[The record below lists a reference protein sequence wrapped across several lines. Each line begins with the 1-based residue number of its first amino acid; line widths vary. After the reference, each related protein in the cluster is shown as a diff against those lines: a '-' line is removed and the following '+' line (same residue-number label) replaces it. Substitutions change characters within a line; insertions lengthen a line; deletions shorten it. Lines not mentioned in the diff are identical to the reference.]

1 VVAISYSLQ
10 SNGCGQTKKKD
21 INMAKNT
28 TRKGLAFGAA
38 IALGLTGIAS
48 TPAVAAGMP
57 DNTYVSLLPNA
68 GTAYTVFTDSV
79 FDIDANFA
87 SAVAG
92 SGKDLKFRITDNNDL
107 IKVDISHDG
116 ATDTLSSAD
125 AVTSVSG
132 TNGATASDL
141 DVITMILTTDIG
153 LQVGDVITVA
163 GMTHGTAGTAT
174 ILQGLEGTFAVKTYA
189 SGSKT
194 LTFEKSGLIAA
205 TLGATTPTG
214 GTVVELTKGDALDTR
229 ANILLS
235 PLGSAGVISSAAAVV
250 DTRSTDDF
258 IVVNSNEETNAADV
272 AVRLVA
278 DTAET
283 YSATVVAWIDNNN
296 NNKIDATEYASPDR
310 VVTFQKATEVVP
322 TVAFNAVV
330 VGDATLTA
338 TVSTTPKINFDMVG
352 DSAFTVDF
360 MRQGSALTVATAGYA
375 ETWTDLNSSYVVTQT
390 INNTTS
396 ADNWNDII
404 LATVATG
411 TYTQAGTAVTVVSA
425 NTLSVNDVINVTTTG
440 AVTAGVVLTAS
451 STGFTYATAAAQSAT
466 VAAGTAFT
474 GTNLTVQKYAFA
486 TAGTYKAT
494 VKVGETPAKIGSTFE
509 VGAGVAIAASI
520 ANAAT
525 VTADVNKTFAV
536 RKGTTGAVTVTTTV
550 KNSAGVAVA
559 AGVPVSIAASETS
572 SGVVTVNGTTVTTS
586 KTIATATDA
595 NGQVV
600 ITVTNASATAGDTVT
615 LAVTSQ
621 GFSDSD
627 VLTWEAASYLLN
639 DSKDTADTKL
649 LGRSIVSGGTVSFD
663 IEVRDQFNTLLSGEA
678 RVKVALAGTRWSAT
692 SYETMSGGK
701 ATINIVDT
709 PVAVATLTATATFT
723 LQQKNTAGSWVDAS
737 GTAPTVAMA
746 TGAGEI
752 NADAVTVNI
761 RSANG
766 SSVTVNADAVSS
778 ADLSVASATTATAA
792 ANVGNAETAVDF
804 TSDTG
809 DVIATITGTVK
820 DGFTGAGQGGSS
832 VTVSGDSSILFRSGN
847 VSAFGSI
854 TFFAHASTGVFTV
867 DAYSNKAQIDS
878 VVTVASNGASSTGKV
893 TFAPALATAGTT
905 LVLTAPVSAL
915 PGSTMTLKAKLTDK
929 YGNAVQVTD
938 TADILVTYVG
948 PGIQFGTLPTTTDK
962 NGELSVG
969 VLLGSND
976 TGSATFT
983 VSYDRS
989 SDGDFTGTTATDLD
1003 IVMSKTVVVGAVAS
1017 ATKVTVGTFSGF
1029 TAVFVKGY
1037 EGKKL
1042 SVKLAGKWSV
1052 VPSIVDSSA
1061 GYYLFKQNTG
1071 VGYTADVVV
1080 YIDGVEVKRQTV
1092 VTK

>member
-1 VVAISYSLQ
+1 
-10 SNGCGQTKKKD
+10 
-21 INMAKNT
+21 
-28 TRKGLAFGAA
+28 
-38 IALGLTGIAS
+38 
-48 TPAVAAGMP
+48 
-57 DNTYVSLLPNA
+57 LPNA

-92 SGKDLKFRITDNNDL
+92 SGKDLKFRITDTLDL
-107 IKVDISHDG
+107 IKVDITHDSASDTEVTTTFDSTADTLTITAG
-116 ATDTLSSAD
+116 AT
-125 AVTSVSG
+125 VT
-132 TNGATASDL
+132 DL
-141 DVITMILTTDIG
+141 DVIAIDIDAGSGSGLIAGDVVTLATLAGAATTNATIQAQLDAIEG
-153 LQVGDVITVA
+153 NHVVFSVVGDVIT
-163 GMTHGTAGTAT
+163 
-174 ILQGLEGTFAVKTYA
+174 LK
-189 SGSKT
+189 
-194 LTFEKSGLIAA
+194 
-205 TLGATTPTG
+205 
-214 GTVVELTKGDALDTR
+214 TVVAALTTNLASNILATGTMTEITDSDALDSR
-229 ANILLS
+229 SDILAAN
-235 PLGSAGVISSAAAVV
+235 LGGAGLISTAAAVV
-250 DTRSTDDF
+250 DTRGTDDF
-258 IVVNSNEETNAADV
+258 IVVNSNEDTNAADV
-272 AVRLVA
+272 LVRLVA

-338 TVSTTPKINFDMVG
+338 TVSTTPKINFNMVS

-396 ADNWNDII
+396 ADNWNDVT

-425 NTLSVNDVINVTTTG
+425 NTLSVNDVITVTTTG
-440 AVTAGVVLTAS
+440 AVTNGVVLTAS
-451 STGFTYATAAAQSAT
+451 ATGFTYTAAGSAT
-466 VAAGTAFT
+466 VAAGTAYGT
-474 GTNLTVQKYAFA
+474 GNVTVNKYAFA

-494 VKVGETPAKIGSTFE
+494 VKVGTTPAKIGSTFE
-509 VGAGVAIAASI
+509 VGAGVAIAASVK
-520 ANAAT
+520 NAAT
-525 VTADVNKTFAV
+525 VTADVNGTFGV

-572 SGVVTVNGTTVTTS
+572 SGVVTVNGITVTTS
-586 KTIATATDA
+586 KTIATTTDA

-600 ITVTNASATAGDTVT
+600 ITVTNASATANDTVT

-621 GFSDSD
+621 GFSDSS
-627 VLTWEAASYLLN
+627 VLTWAVSSYSLN
-639 DSKDTADTKL
+639 DSKDTAATKL
-649 LGRSIVSGGTVSFD
+649 LGRSIVSGGTASFD

-709 PVAVATLTATATFT
+709 PVNVANLTPTATFT
-723 LQQKNTAGSWVDAS
+723 LQQKNTAGSWVDAD
-737 GTAPTVAMA
+737 GTTPTVSMV
-746 TGAGEI
+746 TSTGEI

-809 DVIATITGTVK
+809 DVIATINGTVK

-962 NGELSVG
+962 NGEISVG

-1003 IVMSKTVVVGAVAS
+1003 IVMSKTVVVGAAPSAS
-1017 ATKVTVGTFSGF
+1017 KANVGTF
-1029 TAVFVKGY
+1029 KGY
-1037 EGKKL
+1037 VALYAKGYKGQKM
-1042 SVKLAGKWSV
+1042 SAIVAGKWIV
-1052 VPSIVDSSA
+1052 VESLASDFERVVRFTGA
-1061 GYYLFKQNTG
+1061 GYTITTKI
-1071 VGYTADVVV
+1071 
-1080 YIDGVEVKRQTV
+1080 YIDGVQIGSEFTT

>member
-1 VVAISYSLQ
+1 
-10 SNGCGQTKKKD
+10 
-21 INMAKNT
+21 
-28 TRKGLAFGAA
+28 
-38 IALGLTGIAS
+38 
-48 TPAVAAGMP
+48 
-57 DNTYVSLLPNA
+57 
-68 GTAYTVFTDSV
+68 
-79 FDIDANFA
+79 
-87 SAVAG
+87 
-92 SGKDLKFRITDNNDL
+92 
-107 IKVDISHDG
+107 
-116 ATDTLSSAD
+116 
-125 AVTSVSG
+125 
-132 TNGATASDL
+132 
-141 DVITMILTTDIG
+141 
-153 LQVGDVITVA
+153 
-163 GMTHGTAGTAT
+163 
-174 ILQGLEGTFAVKTYA
+174 
-189 SGSKT
+189 
-194 LTFEKSGLIAA
+194 
-205 TLGATTPTG
+205 
-214 GTVVELTKGDALDTR
+214 
-229 ANILLS
+229 
-235 PLGSAGVISSAAAVV
+235 
-250 DTRSTDDF
+250 
-258 IVVNSNEETNAADV
+258 
-272 AVRLVA
+272 
-278 DTAET
+278 
-283 YSATVVAWIDNNN
+283 
-296 NNKIDATEYASPDR
+296 
-310 VVTFQKATEVVP
+310 
-322 TVAFNAVV
+322 
-330 VGDATLTA
+330 
-338 TVSTTPKINFDMVG
+338 MVG

-360 MRQGSALTVATAGYA
+360 MRQGSALTVATSGYA

-396 ADNWNDII
+396 ADNWNDVA

-425 NTLSVNDVINVTTTG
+425 NTLSVNDVITVTTTG

-451 STGFTYATAAAQSAT
+451 ATGFTYTAAADATVATAAAYNTGNVT
-466 VAAGTAFT
+466 V
-474 GTNLTVQKYAFA
+474 NEYAFA

-494 VKVGETPAKIGSTFE
+494 VKVGTTPAKIGSTFE
-509 VGAGVAIAASI
+509 VGAGVAIAASVK
-520 ANAAT
+520 NAAT
-525 VTADVNKTFAV
+525 VTADVNGTFGV

-550 KNSAGVAVA
+550 KNSAGDAVA

-572 SGVVTVNGTTVTTS
+572 SGVVTVNGITVTTS
-586 KTIATATDA
+586 KTIATTTDA

-600 ITVTNASATAGDTVT
+600 ITVTNASAAASDTVT

-621 GFSDSD
+621 GFSDSS
-627 VLTWEAASYLLN
+627 VLTWAAASYLLN
-639 DSKDTADTKL
+639 DSKDTAATKL
-649 LGRSIVSGGTVSFD
+649 LGRSIVSGGTASFD

-709 PVAVATLTATATFT
+709 PVNVANLAPTATFT
-723 LQQKNTAGSWVDAS
+723 LQQKNTAGSWVDAD
-737 GTAPTVAMA
+737 GTTPTVSMV
-746 TGAGEI
+746 TSTGEI

-809 DVIATITGTVK
+809 DVIATINGTVK

-962 NGELSVG
+962 NGEISVG

-1003 IVMSKTVVVGAVAS
+1003 IVMSKTVVVGAAPS
-1017 ATKVTVGTFSGF
+1017 ATKVNVGTF
-1029 TAVFVKGY
+1029 KGY
-1037 EGKKL
+1037 VALYAKGYKGQKM
-1042 SVKLAGKWSV
+1042 SAIVAGKWIV
-1052 VPSIVDSSA
+1052 VESLASDFERVVRFTGA
-1061 GYYLFKQNTG
+1061 GYTITTKI
-1071 VGYTADVVV
+1071 
-1080 YIDGVEVKRQTV
+1080 YIDGVQIGSEFTT